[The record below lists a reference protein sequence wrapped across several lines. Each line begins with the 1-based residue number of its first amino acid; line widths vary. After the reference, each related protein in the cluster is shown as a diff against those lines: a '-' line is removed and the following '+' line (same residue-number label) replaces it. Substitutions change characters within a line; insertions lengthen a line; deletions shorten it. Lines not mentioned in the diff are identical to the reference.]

1 MLLSGNVLST
11 PIKPLKTLV
20 TSSPLRLPSPPCKKL
35 AKLSA
40 ASSSSSSASTTVLQP
55 LQPLIPIWTEFS
67 ARVSGEWDGFGADFT
82 SAGCPIELPENVV
95 PEAYREWGVEVFDWQ
110 TQCPTLASESGDRSF
125 FYKLIRLLPTVG
137 CEADAATRHSVEERV
152 VGNLENG
159 ALAFGYDSSGC
170 YVAVWPRAAGVLEL
184 EHCLVAPGNREE
196 RVRVVQLVKV
206 EAKEMRLAGIKVF
219 SEQWY
224 GPFRNGEQLG
234 GCAIRESGFA
244 ATKKVE
250 VSEVV
255 GEWQSTSTAA
265 LRFQAGEKDVFRE
278 LIEDRP
284 QKSIRDEVDL
294 VALPKQLWCLL
305 KEKNVG
311 EVSAEVGWLFDHD
324 HALTSRCVFLQDG
337 RLKARDSIITGSCG
351 AIKDMIIICGSLLV

>member
-1 MLLSGNVLST
+1 MREREREKSERMLLSGNLLSYPTKPST
-11 PIKPLKTLV
+11 PIKTLV
-20 TSSPLRLPSPPCKKL
+20 TSSPLRLPSLPCKKL

-40 ASSSSSSASTTVLQP
+40 AASSSSSSSASTTVLQP
-55 LQPLIPIWTEFS
+55 TQPLIPVWTEFS

-82 SAGCPIELPENVV
+82 SAGWPIELPENVV

-152 VGNLENG
+152 VGDLENG

-184 EHCLVAPGNREE
+184 EHCLVDPRNREE
-196 RVRVVQLVKV
+196 RVRVVQVVKL
-206 EAKEMRLAGIKVF
+206 EGKEMRLAGIKVF

-255 GEWQSTSTAA
+255 GEWQSTTSAA
-265 LRFQAGEKDVFRE
+265 LRFQAGEKVC
-278 LIEDRP
+278 I
-284 QKSIRDEVDL
+284 
-294 VALPKQLWCLL
+294 L
-305 KEKNVG
+305 KPT
-311 EVSAEVGWLFDHD
+311 LF
-324 HALTSRCVFLQDG
+324 A
-337 RLKARDSIITGSCG
+337 
-351 AIKDMIIICGSLLV
+351 